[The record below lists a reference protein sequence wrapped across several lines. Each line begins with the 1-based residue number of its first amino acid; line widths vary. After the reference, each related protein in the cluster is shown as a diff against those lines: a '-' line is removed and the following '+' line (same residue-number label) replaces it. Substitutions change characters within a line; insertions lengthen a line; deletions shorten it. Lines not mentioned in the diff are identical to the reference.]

1 MDLVLD
7 GSRATS
13 SYSSFYNRVY
23 GGGSCHLMVKTL
35 LLFFHISLQMPIPFD
50 HTTNIQKDPKVT

>member
-1 MDLVLD
+1 MDPVLPHLTPL
-7 GSRATS
+7 STIEYMVAEAA
-13 SYSSFYNRVY
+13 N
-23 GGGSCHLMVKTL
+23 LMVKTL